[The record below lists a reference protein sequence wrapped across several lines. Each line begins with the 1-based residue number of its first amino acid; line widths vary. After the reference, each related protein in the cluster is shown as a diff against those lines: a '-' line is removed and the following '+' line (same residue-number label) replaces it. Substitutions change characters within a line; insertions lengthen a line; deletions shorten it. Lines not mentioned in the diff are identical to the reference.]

1 MLAVPSWSFQANLTH
16 SLISTQVTTPKET
29 APPPPTPAQVKQERK
44 ELLARVRVVLEA
56 SGCDVLAPSAE
67 GSIGVR
73 VKGCTPIIHPTT
85 KPPPILSS
93 PASGTKIASSTS
105 SMTAPKRS
113 FSGHDVATPLLR
125 SAHCSAV

>member
-1 MLAVPSWSFQANLTH
+1 MCVPTGGRLVPSTVAGAN
-16 SLISTQVTTPKET
+16 SMENPFFST
-29 APPPPTPAQVKQERK
+29 
-44 ELLARVRVVLEA
+44 AR
-56 SGCDVLAPSAE
+56 DVLAPSAE

-73 VKGCTPIIHPTT
+73 MKGCTPIIHPTT

-93 PASGTKIASSTS
+93 PASGTKIASVSRALFTCL
-105 SMTAPKRS
+105 RS